1 MLSWLKTVHIGFPT
15 LKSISSNLCA
25 RGPAWASFIPP
36 MTLSTYTHRLAT
48 ENVALVWRVFNAMGD
63 VQKPCFLC
71 LGAQAVHAGP
81 VWHLEPDAPAIGVD

>member
-15 LKSISSNLCA
+15 LKIISSNLCA
-25 RGPAWASFIPP
+25 CGPAWSSFNPP
-36 MTLSTYTHRLAT
+36 ATLSTYTHRLAT

-71 LGAQAVHAGP
+71 LGAQAVHAGL
-81 VWHLEPDAPAIGVD
+81 VWRLEPDAPTIGVD